1 MGSPWE
7 SSTVGIAHGR
17 RVAEG
22 TPEAWLVVSPLVS
35 PLEVAQSTKKRKVD
49 RGQKRRFFFSGW
61 VRNNKKSV
69 FFLNIY
75 FLKVAFV
82 VNLGVV

>member
-1 MGSPWE
+1 MVGSFP
-7 SSTVGIAHGR
+7 VGFAVGGCPINKKKKGR
-17 RVAEG
+17 PG
-22 TPEAWLVVSPLVS
+22 S
-35 PLEVAQSTKKRKVD
+35 KKA
-49 RGQKRRFFFSGW
+49 FFFSGW